1 MNWSKFS
8 LDSIFHLPTN
18 LDVMAMSQAEQNCGT
33 IDFTV
38 YRLDVVEL
46 CLAYSDRDVDLRR
59 THTYDTRQ
67 HVASYEQRQP

>member
-38 YRLDVVEL
+38 
-46 CLAYSDRDVDLRR
+46 
-59 THTYDTRQ
+59 
-67 HVASYEQRQP
+67 